1 MKIFYLLIF
10 FTWSINVWAGA
21 RPITYNVSMDYNA
34 ITDQFENARI
44 TGGVNSNI
52 IVNSSV
58 PIKITTAKDG
68 VIGLNYRQAGNGNQQ
83 ISVYR
88 QYSLFNLTLQNV
100 VNSYYKVTSSNILAS
115 SRLNVLTESGVN
127 YGVFGGFN
135 NGCQYSN
142 IGQDSFLNGNLLITS
157 FPNSQCV
164 SQTAQINTAASNIT
178 FNHIIQ
184 PSETAMEYNF
194 DINNNIKSYLRNS
207 AAKIGKYIGSVTYRG
222 DSVFSR
228 VGGAFTES
236 YTFNFTIN
244 KVASLNAINFPN
256 GKISNIIVKKINS
269 NFVGNSEL
277 NFNVN
282 GVFNFDNKL
291 NFQLTSANTIN
302 DKLILKNGNNSIPYN
317 VKLTNITT
325 GKQKLFTQSGQVQS
339 LKISSNDQFQGVLGF
354 SFSVPSSD
362 TPNGNYSDQLT
373 MIVSLDI

>member
-10 FTWSINVWAGA
+10 FTWSINVWADA
-21 RPITYNVSMDYNA
+21 RPITYNVSIDYNA
-34 ITDQFENARI
+34 ITNRFENARI
-44 TGGVNSNI
+44 TGGTNSRITVNSTY
-52 IVNSSV
+52 
-58 PIKITTAKDG
+58 PIEINTAKDG
-68 VIGLNYRQAGNGNQQ
+68 IVGL
-83 ISVYR
+83 
-88 QYSLFNLTLQNV
+88 QYGQVLNSYNNRLFLVLKRLYSNFNLTLTNKI
-100 VNSYYKVTSSNILAS
+100 NPIYKVEMNNQLVRSYVDLFYNTGLSISNSRNFGCHFVTPTYTSNQQIIATNTVNCSGYTLAM
-115 SRLNVLTESGVN
+115 GVQA
-127 YGVFGGFN
+127 GGTFN
-135 NGCQYSN
+135 NS
-142 IGQDSFLNGNLLITS
+142 
-157 FPNSQCV
+157 
-164 SQTAQINTAASNIT
+164 
-178 FNHIIQ
+178 
-184 PSETAMEYNF
+184 AMDYLF
-194 DINNNIKSYLRNS
+194 DYNNNVKRYLSNP
-207 AAKIGKYIGSVTYRG
+207 ATKIGEYVGSVTYTG
-222 DSVFSR
+222 DTVINLDNQ
-228 VGGAFTES
+228 VNTES

-244 KVASLNAINFPN
+244 KIASLNAINFPN

-339 LKISSNDQFQGVLGF
+339 LNISSNDQFQGVLGF

>member
-10 FTWSINVWAGA
+10 FTWSINVLAAA

-34 ITDQFENARI
+34 ITDRFENARI
-44 TGGVNSNI
+44 TGGSNSRISVNGSY
-52 IVNSSV
+52 
-58 PIKITTAKDG
+58 PIEINTNKDG
-68 VIGLNYRQAGNGNQQ
+68 INGLKYGAVLDTGNESDPWLVLNRTYSLFDLSLINKKYPSYKFTIQNQLVRSYVNLLYNTGSYSDGGQNNGCNFVTMQYTSNQQ
-83 ISVYR
+83 IRATNKSPCRGNTSVMVV
-88 QYSLFNLTLQNV
+88 QASGTFDYSAMDYIFD
-100 VNSYYKVTSSNILAS
+100 
-115 SRLNVLTESGVN
+115 
-127 YGVFGGFN
+127 FN
-135 NGCQYSN
+135 NKARE
-142 IGQDSFLNGNLLITS
+142 F
-157 FPNSQCV
+157 
-164 SQTAQINTAASNIT
+164 
-178 FNHIIQ
+178 
-184 PSETAMEYNF
+184 
-194 DINNNIKSYLRNS
+194 LRNPAS
-207 AAKIGKYIGSVTYRG
+207 KIGEYVGSVTYNG
-222 DSVFSR
+222 DSVVNWFNR
-228 VGGAFTES
+228 VNTES

-339 LKISSNDQFQGVLGF
+339 LNISSNDQFQGVLGF

>member
-10 FTWSINVWAGA
+10 FTWSINVWAA
-21 RPITYNVSMDYNA
+21 RPITYNVTMDYNSV
-34 ITDQFENARI
+34 TKQFENARI
-44 TGGVNSNI
+44 SGGANSRILVNGI
-52 IVNSSV
+52 Y
-58 PIKITTAKDG
+58 PIEITTAKDSI
-68 VIGLNYRQAGNGNQQ
+68 IGLSYSQAGNGNQQ
-83 ISVYR
+83 ISLR
-88 QYSLFNLTLQNV
+88 RGYSLFNFQLTNV
-100 VNSYYKVTSSNILAS
+100 ENNFYRFDVNNILSFS
-115 SRLNVLTESGVN
+115 SIALVGLGSLVN
-127 YGVFGGFN
+127 QFKEHSFN
-135 NGCQYSN
+135 NGCAAVNSPLYGPLSIQASGVSPCSGDTYQVNMNS
-142 IGQDSFLNGNLLITS
+142 DSFS
-157 FPNSQCV
+157 H
-164 SQTAQINTAASNIT
+164 A
-178 FNHIIQ
+178 IQ
-184 PSETAMEYNF
+184 PADGVMRYYF
-194 DINNNIKSYLRNS
+194 DFNNNIKKYLNNPS
-207 AAKIGKYIGSVTYRG
+207 SKIGRYIGTVTYTG

-244 KVASLNAINFPN
+244 KVSTLTSINFPN
-256 GKISNIIVKKINS
+256 GKISNINVKKINS

-339 LKISSNDQFQGVLGF
+339 LNISSNDQFQGVLGF

>member
-10 FTWSINVWAGA
+10 FTWSVNIWAGA
-21 RPITYNVSMDYNA
+21 RPVTYNITMDYNA
-34 ITDQFENARI
+34 ITNRFENARI
-44 TGGVNSNI
+44 TGGSNSRISVNGSY
-52 IVNSSV
+52 
-58 PIKITTAKDG
+58 PIEINTAKDG
-68 VIGLNYRQAGNGNQQ
+68 IVGLQYGQVLDSYIDNLFLVLKRRYSNFNLFLVNKNNPSYKVEMDNQLVRSYVDLYYNRGVIYGSSQNSGCNFVTSYYTSNQQ
-83 ISVYR
+83 VIANNKIPCSGG
-88 QYSLFNLTLQNV
+88 TIPM
-100 VNSYYKVTSSNILAS
+100 KVIAGGT
-115 SRLNVLTESGVN
+115 
-127 YGVFGGFN
+127 FGG
-135 NGCQYSN
+135 S
-142 IGQDSFLNGNLLITS
+142 
-157 FPNSQCV
+157 
-164 SQTAQINTAASNIT
+164 
-178 FNHIIQ
+178 
-184 PSETAMEYNF
+184 AMDYLF
-194 DINNNIKSYLRNS
+194 DYNNNIKRYLNNP
-207 AAKIGKYIGSVTYRG
+207 ATKVGEYTGSVTYTG
-222 DSVFSR
+222 DSV
-228 VGGAFTES
+228 VNLNNQVNTEA

-256 GKISNIIVKKINS
+256 GKISNINVKKINS

-339 LKISSNDQFQGVLGF
+339 LNISSNDQFQGVLGF